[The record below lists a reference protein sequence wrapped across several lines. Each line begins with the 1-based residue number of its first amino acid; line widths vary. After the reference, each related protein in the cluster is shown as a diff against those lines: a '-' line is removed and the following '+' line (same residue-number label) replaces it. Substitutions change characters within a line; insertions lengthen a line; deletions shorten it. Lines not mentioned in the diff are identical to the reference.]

1 MAEYTEKFTSKLDWA
16 MPFQRTGDFPLDRT
30 SMFSSYAD
38 ALAYAKRDGTDSR
51 QLGGTSYVGQPITVY
66 GKGVDGITDEV
77 SLYIITA
84 VGSSASLQKLAQSSP
99 AGDYAADIA
108 ALQAR
113 CSELEAD
120 IVEINGKLV
129 VATTGTDGLMAAADK
144 LKLDGIESSAQVN
157 KIEVIKLNGST
168 LEIAE
173 KSVNIDLANYATK
186 QDLAAIPKFAIKVVD
201 ALPETGDAATI
212 YLVRQTETAGQDAFD
227 EYLWVAGG
235 TEDPTTGRFELIGN
249 TDIDLSSYVTT
260 DAMNQAIADAVV
272 DMATNASVNNKLA
285 EYAKTADVTSQL
297 ANKADSSTVV
307 ALADRVTAAE
317 GDIDAIQAAGY
328 QNESQVIALIAA
340 TNIQGSKVEGK
351 VASAAMADKVANALT
366 VGAKTFDGSSPVTI
380 EASDIGALTE
390 IVKATDTALGGIKTG
405 YVEADRN
412 FAVKLDEN
420 DKAYVTVPAPV
431 IPEYTQGDGIIVS
444 GNVIS
449 IAAGGVTETMLADGA
464 VTTDKIGTASVTN
477 DKIVS
482 VSTDKL
488 TQGSEE
494 LILDG
499 GVAL

>member
-84 VGSSASLQKLAQSSP
+84 VGSGASLQKLAQSSP
-99 AGDYAADIA
+99 SGDYAADIA

-144 LKLDGIESSAQVN
+144 LKLDGIETGAQAN
-157 KIEVIKLNGST
+157 KIEVIKLNGSI

-186 QDLAAIPKFAIKVVD
+186 QDLAAIPKFAIRVVD
-201 ALPETGDAATI
+201 NLPDKGDAATI
-212 YLVRQTETAGQDAFD
+212 YLVRQTETTGQDAFD
-227 EYLWVAGG
+227 EYIWVAGD

-249 TDIDLSSYVTT
+249 TDIDLSSYATT
-260 DAMNQAIADAVV
+260 EAMNQAIAEAVA
-272 DMATNASVNNKLA
+272 DMATNTSVNNKLA

-307 ALADRVTAAE
+307 ALAERVTTAE

-340 TNIQGSKVEGK
+340 TNIQGSKVVGK

-420 DKAYVTVPAPV
+420 DNAYVTVPAPV

-464 VTTDKIGTASVTN
+464 VTTDKIGAASVT
-477 DKIVS
+477 DEKIVS